1 MNKQTAYNVAKV
13 SSLTWS
19 VDSKGYYHSYVIV
32 SGKRFNILRHVLNFY
47 IASGYIPEIVDHK
60 DNIPGNDV
68 PSNLR
73 ASCKSSNM
81 CNSKVRSDNKSGVK
95 GVTWYSK
102 TGKWKVSVTLNGKSY
117 HGGYFDKMFD
127 AESASKEL
135 RERLHKSFS
144 RMS

>member
-19 VDSKGYYHSYVIV
+19 VDSKG
-32 SGKRFNILRHVLNFY
+32 
-47 IASGYIPEIVDHK
+47 
-60 DNIPGNDV
+60 
-68 PSNLR
+68 
-73 ASCKSSNM
+73 
-81 CNSKVRSDNKSGVK
+81 
-95 GVTWYSK
+95 YSK